1 MGEARNFSS
10 WGDAHSHGLTIL
22 KMWRRLLLLPPCY
35 NAPRHK
41 QKIFPVT
48 PTEEEIA
55 SRKIVGWAVT
65 EVAELG
71 HALNNLW
78 PWAGRQ
84 DGSLTDLGRGLGER
98 SNPTC
103 AYSNTPSF
111 SFCHLYST
119 IFCIIIF
126 RKRTEK
132 TSLELCCF
140 TFNSHHT
147 HIAAKRTRGWEN
159 LPVRAASFFPSS
171 MHWNDYERRKRP
183 CKSPGDQKHITFCAL
198 LPMTRIPQVCKREI
212 CEAWSWVQEW
222 NKLLSCR
229 RNW

>member
-1 MGEARNFSS
+1 MLFALKIDFKIDACLQLQDWKQILYICLGFMGEARNFSS

-22 KMWRRLLLLPPCY
+22 KMWRLLLLPPCY

-55 SRKIVGWAVT
+55 SRRTVGWAAT
-65 EVAELG
+65 EAAELG

-111 SFCHLYST
+111 SVFLPPLPDYFLYNYIQEKDREDPS
-119 IFCIIIF
+119 
-126 RKRTEK
+126 RTMLFYLQSPSHPHSCQKDTWLGEP
-132 TSLELCCF
+132 TS
-140 TFNSHHT
+140 
-147 HIAAKRTRGWEN
+147 
-159 LPVRAASFFPSS
+159 
-171 MHWNDYERRKRP
+171 
-183 CKSPGDQKHITFCAL
+183 
-198 LPMTRIPQVCKREI
+198 
-212 CEAWSWVQEW
+212 
-222 NKLLSCR
+222 
-229 RNW
+229 